1 MTFIHTEPHHGGSRS
16 AFLLKVRRCRNW
28 AEYRELLAR
37 REGRR
42 KGRPAHLWNR
52 EVTPL
57 HDPRQPIPTSEITQ
71 IQFLEMIIA
80 SGPFSCIWFNQW
92 CFFFI
97 PEELLDKL
105 SVIKSTHLLEDAS
118 RYHVFL
124 LLLSHRQLVRSENDL
139 PYLMSVQSGATES
152 SHQTF
157 TASYDIPL
165 NWYRSVWQGFMSP
178 IRLRVAWW
186 AGEILQVSR
195 RLYRRSNWNQQGVC
209 SS

>member
-80 SGPFSCIWFNQW
+80 SGPFSCI
-92 CFFFI
+92 
-97 PEELLDKL
+97 
-105 SVIKSTHLLEDAS
+105 
-118 RYHVFL
+118 
-124 LLLSHRQLVRSENDL
+124 
-139 PYLMSVQSGATES
+139 
-152 SHQTF
+152 
-157 TASYDIPL
+157 
-165 NWYRSVWQGFMSP
+165 
-178 IRLRVAWW
+178 
-186 AGEILQVSR
+186 
-195 RLYRRSNWNQQGVC
+195 
-209 SS
+209 